1 MKTILRTNASRKS
14 ALMTDESSLYT
25 NAGTEFASHGAV
37 KHSAGEYVG
46 WDDPSIHTNTIEGF
60 FSIFKRGMK
69 GVYQHCGEQHLHRY
83 LSEFEFRYNTRSKL
97 GFNDAARAELIL
109 RGAEGKR
116 LTYRRP
122 DAAAN
127 P

>member
-1 MKTILRTNASRKS
+1 
-14 ALMTDESSLYT
+14 
-25 NAGTEFASHGAV
+25 
-37 KHSAGEYVG
+37 
-46 WDDPSIHTNTIEGF
+46 
-60 FSIFKRGMK
+60 MK

-97 GFNDAARAELIL
+97 GFNDVARAELIL
-109 RGAEGKR
+109 RGAEGKQ